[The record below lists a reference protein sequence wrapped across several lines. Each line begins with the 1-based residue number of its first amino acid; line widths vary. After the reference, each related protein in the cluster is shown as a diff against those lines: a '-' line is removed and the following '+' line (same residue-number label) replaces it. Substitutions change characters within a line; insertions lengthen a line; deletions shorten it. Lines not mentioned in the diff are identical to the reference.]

1 MISYQIDDKKNMVQ
15 PSGITIVKKTFE
27 LAPVADTFSSGF
39 DVSCDNAEELI
50 NILVN
55 KDVIVAYNEF
65 GNRNIIINS
74 NNYEDEDDGSLHIT
88 EGDFLVYL
96 YNRTNTGELYYRF
109 RDWSSMSEDQQITYE
124 SIYNLV
130 LLTKGS
136 FSFEVYYIE

>member
-27 LAPVADTFSSGF
+27 LAPVADTFTNGF

-74 NNYEDEDDGSLHIT
+74 NNYIGSGNIPKIFMTDRIMHLS
-88 EGDFLVYL
+88 
-96 YNRTNTGELYYRF
+96 NNTDTGGLYYRF
-109 RDWSSMSEDQQITYE
+109 NNWNNLSESEQDNYKTLYQ
-124 SIYNLV
+124 
-130 LLTKGS
+130 LLLLSKAPIP
-136 FSFEVYYIE
+136 FEVYYVE

>member
-55 KDVIVAYNEF
+55 KDVIVAYSEF
-65 GNRNIIINS
+65 GNRNIIINL
-74 NNYEDEDDGSLHIT
+74 NNYIGSGNIPKIFMT
-88 EGDFLVYL
+88 DRIMYL
-96 YNRTNTGELYYRF
+96 SNKTDTGGLYYRF
-109 RDWSSMSEDQQITYE
+109 NNWDNLSESEQDNYRTLYQ
-124 SIYNLV
+124 
-130 LLTKGS
+130 LLLLSKAPIP
-136 FSFEVYYIE
+136 FEVYYVV

>member
-27 LAPVADTFSSGF
+27 LTPVADTFTNGF

-65 GNRNIIINS
+65 VNRNIIINS
-74 NNYEDEDDGSLHIT
+74 NNYVDTDNSPKIFMTDRIM
-88 EGDFLVYL
+88 YL
-96 YNRTNTGELYYRF
+96 SNRTDTEELYYRF
-109 RDWSSMSEDQQITYE
+109 NNWNNLSESEQGSYKA
-124 SIYNLV
+124 IYQLL
-130 LLTKGS
+130 LLTKAPIP
-136 FSFEVYYIE
+136 FEVYYVE